1 MEVLKFKGKMSLKN
15 KILIFLAIIL
25 VITAISI
32 TIAYIVNEEVRNWIN
47 VNILKKEVTEDDVA
61 TIEIDADKQ
70 KYILAYDKYIG
81 IIGNS
86 KLEIYNSY
94 GSKTSELD
102 ISISNANTST
112 NGQYLAIAE
121 NGGQKAYLIADE
133 KILWENTVEGNIT
146 KINVSKSGYVSI
158 ITEGTSYKSVIIT
171 FDKNGKELFK
181 TYLASTIAV
190 GADISADGKF
200 LAIAEVNINGALLSS
215 SIKII
220 EMSKASNGDTTNSV
234 VYRYSAEEGKLI
246 TNIKYQEKGQLICIY
261 NDSIHMI
268 YQDQETT
275 LTEFNSNVKLADIN
289 LKSSTVRTEEES
301 AGFLKVKTN
310 VILNNIISN
319 AEISYTVDSVVRE
332 LKSYNQIVAINL
344 GTEVD
349 LINLNGWL
357 EKKYTSYQE
366 IKNIVLGTSV
376 AGIVY
381 GDRIKI
387 ITF

>member
-1 MEVLKFKGKMSLKN
+1 MKILKFKGRMSLKN
-15 KILIFLAIIL
+15 KLLIFIAIIL
-25 VITAISI
+25 IIAISGV
-32 TIAYIVNEEVRNWIN
+32 TISYIVNEKVRSWIN
-47 VNILKKEVTEDDVA
+47 VNVLKKEITEDDVA

-81 IIGNS
+81 ILSNS

-94 GSKTSELD
+94 GAKSTEVD
-102 ISISNANTST
+102 VAISNPIICT
-112 NGQYLAIAE
+112 NGNYLAIAE
-121 NGGQKAYLIADE
+121 DGGQKAYLIADE
-133 KILWENTVEGNIT
+133 KIIWENSVEGNIT
-146 KINVSKSGYVSI
+146 KINVSKSGNVSI
-158 ITEGTSYKSVIIT
+158 ITEGTSYKSVIMT
-171 FDKNGKELFK
+171 FDKSGKELFK

-190 GADISADGKF
+190 ATDISVDGKY
-200 LAIAEVNINGALLSS
+200 LAIAEVNINGVLLNS

-220 EMSKASNGDTTNSV
+220 EIDKASSGDSINSI
-234 VYRYSAEEGKLI
+234 VYRYSAEAGKVI
-246 TNIKYQEKGQLICIY
+246 TNIKYQEKGQLVCIY
-261 NDSIHMI
+261 DDSIHMI
-268 YQDQETT
+268 YQDQESV
-275 LTEFNSNVKLADIN
+275 LTEFNHNVQIADIN
-289 LKSSTVRTEEES
+289 LKSYTVRTEEES
-301 AGFLKVKTN
+301 MGFLRVKTN

-319 AEISYTVDSVVRE
+319 ADTTYTVDSAIRE

-344 GTEVD
+344 GTEVH

-381 GDRIKI
+381 GDKIKI